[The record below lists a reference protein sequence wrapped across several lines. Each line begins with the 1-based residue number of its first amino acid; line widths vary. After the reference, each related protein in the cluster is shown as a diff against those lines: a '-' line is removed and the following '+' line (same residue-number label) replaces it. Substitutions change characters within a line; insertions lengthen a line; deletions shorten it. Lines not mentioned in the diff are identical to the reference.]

1 MAIGPPARGSP
12 DIVASGAS
20 RTHPFRRGSLPRHNE
35 SLDRGID
42 DGGRVPA
49 TSGAGRPHAPRR
61 GLLRVLTAWEGAA
74 IGIGVAVG
82 AGIFR
87 TPGYVAGY
95 FSSPGKVLFVWGLGT
110 VLVLG
115 DCLVLAE
122 LATRIPRA
130 GGWYAYI
137 EQGWGRFPAFVYGW
151 TYMLVVDPA
160 SSAALVVA
168 LGEFLASLLGWS
180 ARAGL
185 AAGVTVT
192 LALFAMSLA
201 GIRLGS
207 RVQDALTYL
216 KLAAIGGVALAA
228 LFLSAPAS
236 APAVT
241 LPAVSGL
248 LAIGLA
254 LQGVLWTFEGYANT
268 TTMTEESVDPHRSL
282 PRALLLGTAA
292 VGVTYI
298 IVNAAYLHVLGL
310 GGLQASMSPG
320 ADLSARIFG
329 GAGRTVFLLIAIL
342 AALGSL
348 NGAALSAPRVTY
360 ALGRSRLAPEVFT
373 RVTRL
378 GTPDV
383 ATLWFA
389 AAWTVYACLGTFESL
404 VSVSVFIGAL
414 CNVAV
419 TASLFAL
426 RRRETRALGMGVAAA
441 GERTGAA
448 PVPASSDVAKI
459 FRVPFYPVLPLL
471 MLVLWSA
478 FAGAVLYDQGWRVGY
493 GLLATLIAA
502 VAYFFTRRKGP
513 K

>member
-1 MAIGPPARGSP
+1 MVSGWDPVRGREGLAP
-12 DIVASGAS
+12 QCPVFDPR
-20 RTHPFRRGSLPRHNE
+20 RTLG
-35 SLDRGID
+35 LDTL
-42 DGGRVPA
+42 DGTGNAPHDTGPA
-49 TSGAGRPHAPRR
+49 TRR
-61 GLLRVLTAWEGAA
+61 GLLRVLSAWEGAA

-87 TPGYVAGY
+87 TPGYVAGF
-95 FSSPGKVLFVWGLGT
+95 FSTPRGVLLVWVLGT
-110 VLVLG
+110 LLVLG

-122 LATRIPRA
+122 LATRVPRA

-168 LGEFLASLLGWS
+168 LGEFLADLFGWS
-180 ARAGL
+180 PGTGRI
-185 AAGVTVT
+185 AGVVVT
-192 LALFAMSLA
+192 LGLFAMSLA
-201 GIRLGS
+201 GIRVGS

-216 KLAAIGGVALAA
+216 KLVALVGIALAA
-228 LFLSAPAS
+228 LWLPAPE
-236 APAVT
+236 APPSVT

-268 TTMTEESVDPHRSL
+268 TTMTEESVDPRRSL
-282 PRALLLGTAA
+282 PRALIVGTAA
-292 VGVTYI
+292 VGITYL
-298 IVNAAYLHVLGL
+298 IVNAAYLHALGL
-310 GGLQASMSPG
+310 GGLQGSMAPG
-320 ADLSARIFG
+320 ADLSARLFG
-329 GAGRTVFLLIAIL
+329 GAGRTIFLMLAIL

-360 ALGRSRLAPEVFT
+360 ALGRSRLAPEAFT

-378 GTPDV
+378 GTPDA

-389 AAWTVYACLGTFESL
+389 VAWTVYACLGSFESL

-419 TASLFAL
+419 TATLFTH
-426 RRRETRALGMGVAAA
+426 RRRDARSRAEGREA
-441 GERTGAA
+441 GEPGR
-448 PVPASSDVAKI
+448 KI
-459 FRVPFYPVLPLL
+459 FLMPFYPVLPLL
-471 MLVLWSA
+471 MLALWSG
-478 FAGAVLYDQGWRVGY
+478 FAAAVLYDQGWKVGY
-493 GLLATLIAA
+493 GLLATA
-502 VAYFFTRRKGP
+502 VAAGAYRFLRRSDG
-513 K
+513 

>member
-1 MAIGPPARGSP
+1 
-12 DIVASGAS
+12 
-20 RTHPFRRGSLPRHNE
+20 
-35 SLDRGID
+35 
-42 DGGRVPA
+42 
-49 TSGAGRPHAPRR
+49 
-61 GLLRVLTAWEGAA
+61 
-74 IGIGVAVG
+74 
-82 AGIFR
+82 
-87 TPGYVAGY
+87 
-95 FSSPGKVLFVWGLGT
+95 GT
-110 VLVLG
+110 LLVLG

-268 TTMTEESVDPHRSL
+268 
-282 PRALLLGTAA
+282 
-292 VGVTYI
+292 
-298 IVNAAYLHVLGL
+298 
-310 GGLQASMSPG
+310 
-320 ADLSARIFG
+320 
-329 GAGRTVFLLIAIL
+329 
-342 AALGSL
+342 
-348 NGAALSAPRVTY
+348 
-360 ALGRSRLAPEVFT
+360 
-373 RVTRL
+373 
-378 GTPDV
+378 
-383 ATLWFA
+383 
-389 AAWTVYACLGTFESL
+389 
-404 VSVSVFIGAL
+404 
-414 CNVAV
+414 
-419 TASLFAL
+419 
-426 RRRETRALGMGVAAA
+426 
-441 GERTGAA
+441 
-448 PVPASSDVAKI
+448 
-459 FRVPFYPVLPLL
+459 
-471 MLVLWSA
+471 
-478 FAGAVLYDQGWRVGY
+478 
-493 GLLATLIAA
+493 
-502 VAYFFTRRKGP
+502 
-513 K
+513 

>member
-1 MAIGPPARGSP
+1 MDTI
-12 DIVASGAS
+12 DVAGADL
-20 RTHPFRRGSLPRHNE
+20 TTGRRR
-35 SLDRGID
+35 
-42 DGGRVPA
+42 
-49 TSGAGRPHAPRR
+49 APRR
-61 GLLRVLTAWEGAA
+61 GLLRVLSAWEGAA
-74 IGIGVAVG
+74 IGIGVAMG

-87 TPGYVAGY
+87 TPGTVAGY
-95 FSSPGKVLFVWGLGT
+95 FSSPGRVLFVWFLGML
-110 VLVLG
+110 LVLG

-122 LATRIPRA
+122 LATRVPRA

-160 SSAALVVA
+160 SSAALVVV
-168 LGEFLASLLGWS
+168 LGEVLASLFGWS
-180 ARAGL
+180 ARQGKVAGI
-185 AAGVTVT
+185 TVT
-192 LALFAMSLA
+192 LALFLMSLA

-216 KLAAIGGVALAA
+216 KLAALAGIALAA
-228 LFLSAPAS
+228 LLLSAPVS
-236 APAVT
+236 VPAVT
-241 LPAVSGL
+241 VPAVSGL

-282 PRALLLGTAA
+282 PRALILGTTAL
-292 VGVTYI
+292 GVTYLV
-298 IVNAAYLHVLGL
+298 VNAAYLHVLGL
-310 GGLQASMSPG
+310 GGLQASALPG
-320 ADLSARIFG
+320 ADLSARLFG
-329 GAGRTVFLLIAIL
+329 GAGQTIFLLLFIL

-360 ALGRSRLAPEVFT
+360 ALARSRLAPEFFT

-378 GTPDV
+378 GTPDA

-389 AAWTVYACLGTFESL
+389 VAWTVYAWMGSFESL

-419 TASLFAL
+419 TATLFAH
-426 RRRETRALGMGVAAA
+426 RRRDARAQA
-441 GERTGAA
+441 GA
-448 PVPASSDVAKI
+448 PVFSTPAGADPAPKI
-459 FRVPFYPVLPLL
+459 FLMPFYPVLPLL

-478 FAGAVLYDQGWRVGY
+478 FAAAVLYDQGWKVGY
-493 GLLATLIAA
+493 GLLATVVAA
-502 VAYFFTRRKGP
+502 VAYLFMKRTDG
-513 K
+513 

>member
-1 MAIGPPARGSP
+1 M
-12 DIVASGAS
+12 
-20 RTHPFRRGSLPRHNE
+20 
-35 SLDRGID
+35 
-42 DGGRVPA
+42 
-49 TSGAGRPHAPRR
+49 
-61 GLLRVLTAWEGAA
+61 LRVLTAWEGAA

-95 FSSPGKVLFVWGLGT
+95 FSSPGKVLFVWALGT
-110 VLVLG
+110 LLVLG

-122 LATRIPRA
+122 LATRVPRA

-160 SSAALVVA
+160 SSAALVVV
-168 LGEFLASLLGWS
+168 LGEFLASLFGWS
-180 ARAGL
+180 GKAGL
-185 AAGVTVT
+185 VAGVSVT
-192 LALFAMSLA
+192 LGLFAMSLA

-207 RVQDALTYL
+207 RIQDALTYL
-216 KLAAIGGVALAA
+216 KLAAIGGIALVA
-228 LFLSAPAS
+228 LFLPAPAS
-236 APAVT
+236 APAIAI
-241 LPAVSGL
+241 PAVSGL

-282 PRALLLGTAA
+282 PRALLMGTAA
-292 VGVTYI
+292 VGITYLA
-298 IVNAAYLHVLGL
+298 VNAAYLHVLGL
-310 GGLQASMSPG
+310 GGLQASTSPG
-320 ADLSARIFG
+320 ADLSARLFG
-329 GAGRTVFLLIAIL
+329 GGGRTVFLLLAIL
-342 AALGSL
+342 AAVGSL

-360 ALGRSRLAPEVFT
+360 ALGRSRLAPEIFT

-389 AAWTVYACLGTFESL
+389 VAWTIYACVGTFESL

-419 TASLFAL
+419 TATLFAH
-426 RRRETRALGMGVAAA
+426 RRREARALAAGAGGAAPGAPGAAA
-441 GERTGAA
+441 GD
-448 PVPASSDVAKI
+448 PVPAAKI
-459 FRVPFYPVLPLL
+459 FRMPFYPALPLL

-478 FAGAVLYDQGWRVGY
+478 FAAAVLYDQGWKVGY
-493 GLLATLIAA
+493 GLLATVLAA
-502 VAYFFTRRKGP
+502 VAYVFMKRTDRTDG
-513 K
+513 

>member
-1 MAIGPPARGSP
+1 MN
-12 DIVASGAS
+12 AS
-20 RTHPFRRGSLPRHNE
+20 T
-35 SLDRGID
+35 
-42 DGGRVPA
+42 
-49 TSGAGRPHAPRR
+49 TSGVHAARAPRPPRR
-61 GLLRVLTAWEGAA
+61 GLLRVLSAWEGAA
-74 IGIGVAVG
+74 IGIGVAIG

-95 FSSPGKVLFVWGLGT
+95 FSSPGRVLVVWALGT
-110 VLVLG
+110 LLVLG

-122 LATRIPRA
+122 LATRVPRA

-160 SSAALVVA
+160 SSSALVVV
-168 LGEFLASLLGWS
+168 LGEFLAALFGWT
-180 ARAGL
+180 ARTGL
-185 AAGVTVT
+185 ACGVAVT
-192 LALFAMSLA
+192 LGLFAMSLA

-216 KLAAIGGVALAA
+216 KLAAIGGIALAA
-228 LFLSAPAS
+228 LFLPAPAG
-236 APAVT
+236 APAVAV
-241 LPAVSGL
+241 PAVSGL

-268 TTMTEESVDPHRSL
+268 TTMTEESVDPRRSL

-292 VGVTYI
+292 VGLTYI
-298 IVNAAYLHVLGL
+298 AVNAAYLHVLGL
-310 GGLQASMSPG
+310 GGLQASASQG
-320 ADLSARIFG
+320 ADLSARLFG
-329 GAGRTVFLLIAIL
+329 ASGRTVFLLLAIL

-360 ALGRSRLAPEVFT
+360 ALGRSRLAPDLFT

-378 GTPDV
+378 GTPDA

-389 AAWTVYACLGTFESL
+389 AAWTVYACVGTFESL

-426 RRRETRALGMGVAAA
+426 RRREARELAA
-441 GERTGAA
+441 GTSSAVDTPTAAGASTTA
-448 PVPASSDVAKI
+448 PASSI
-459 FRVPFYPVLPLL
+459 FRMPFYPLLPLL

-478 FAGAVLYDQGWRVGY
+478 FAGAVLYDQGWKVGY
-493 GLLATLIAA
+493 GLLATVVAA
-502 VAYFFTRRKGP
+502 AAYGLVMRRGRDEARAQ
-513 K
+513 